1 MADYQRPAYDS
12 IKHKLRQRWKIILAG
27 LASLVLVD
35 ILQLTIPR
43 VIKHAVDDLAMAGG
57 YGKNLGRY
65 GLTLLGIGLAIAL
78 FRYCWRRCLL
88 GTARFVEETI
98 RNRLFDHLQ
107 NMSPAFFDT
116 VSTGDIMAYATNDI
130 QQVRMAIGMGMVA
143 LNDAIVL
150 GMAAIG
156 FMLYIDVELTF
167 YVMIPMPLIVISS
180 RLLGRKMHRGYQQ
193 VQSAFA
199 AMTEN
204 IRQRLSA
211 IRLIKAHDL
220 YRQSSSQMAEAS
232 SHYVQSNMKL
242 VRVAGLFFPLMLFF
256 TNMSLALVLWLGG
269 SRTMV
274 GSITPGDFVAFLHYL
289 GLMTWPMMAMGWVIN
304 LVQRGKASLD
314 RLDQVMRTVPEIR
327 QVAAPKRLRQCRGG
341 ITFEKV
347 EFAYPDRKRQ
357 PVISGISFDLEP
369 GQVLG
374 LVGPPGS
381 GKTTILSLI
390 MRHYDIGRGRI
401 MLDGIDLRQLSL
413 DDIRNCLAWVSQEPF
428 IFAGTIREN
437 LTLGRQDISGHHL
450 RNVLRAVALE
460 KTIADLP
467 KGLDTLVGEKGVIL
481 SGGQKQRVA
490 FARALLKDSSLL
502 LLDDPVS
509 QVDAA
514 TGHHL
519 INTLRQLSGRKTMII
534 ASHRIAAVR
543 FADKII
549 CLDKGKL
556 VAVGSHEHLA
566 DRQGYYRQMIMLQ
579 ETDNAF

>member
-437 LTLGRQDISGHHL
+437 LTLGRQDISGQHL